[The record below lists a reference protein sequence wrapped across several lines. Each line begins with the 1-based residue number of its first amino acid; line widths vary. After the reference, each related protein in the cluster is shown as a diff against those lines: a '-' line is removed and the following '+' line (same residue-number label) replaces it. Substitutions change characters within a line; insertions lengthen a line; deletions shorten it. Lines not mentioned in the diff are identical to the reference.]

1 MGNKPFWAVMRWG
14 SKYSYIYLVH
24 STKYTYTYMVVRAL
38 FCCILG
44 PKSKGRAVGT
54 WPGPPGSLG
63 IWCHKGPIKLTLS
76 RKVVVGVSWKSDQFV
91 IDWAVLYLQK
101 PKKIVGVFLNFQNRK
116 FQKCFFGKK
125 QMIWPIVSNCYLLYI
140 CVLLLWMEEERER
153 ESKLHWLWKTLPL
166 GKQLLDHTRYIPF

>member
-1 MGNKPFWAVMRWG
+1 MRVQ
-14 SKYSYIYLVH
+14 ILVH
-24 STKYTYTYMVVRAL
+24 IPSSTRYPYTYMVVRAL

-101 PKKIVGVFLNFQNRK
+101 PKKIVGVSFEF
-116 FQKCFFGKK
+116 
-125 QMIWPIVSNCYLLYI
+125 
-140 CVLLLWMEEERER
+140 
-153 ESKLHWLWKTLPL
+153 SKWKTS
-166 GKQLLDHTRYIPF
+166 KMVFWKKANDMTHCVQLLFTLHLCAPFMNGRGKRKRVQIALIMENPATRQTVVRSH